1 MILTKS
7 EYIEEINSLLQDNST
22 QLISQLSLRISLRD
36 LVDSV
41 HLLTD
46 GNEIISSN
54 FATPDTRSTIAGE
67 LAWKPESKPAG
78 RSSVDN
84 SAFGY
89 YALGSKLR
97 GVTKNH
103 GWWFTRTRLQP

>member
-7 EYIEEINSLLQDNST
+7 EYIEKINSLLQDNST
-22 QLISQLSLRISLRD
+22 QLISPLDLRISLRD

-41 HLLTD
+41 HLFTD

-67 LAWKPESKPAG
+67 LA
-78 RSSVDN
+78 
-84 SAFGY
+84 
-89 YALGSKLR
+89 LGKLKY
-97 GVTKNH
+97 T
-103 GWWFTRTRLQP
+103 